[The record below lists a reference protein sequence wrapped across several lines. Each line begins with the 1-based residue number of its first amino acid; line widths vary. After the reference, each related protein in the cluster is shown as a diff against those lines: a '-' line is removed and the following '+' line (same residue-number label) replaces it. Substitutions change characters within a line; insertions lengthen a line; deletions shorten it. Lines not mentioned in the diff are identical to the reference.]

1 MTDGS
6 CPFQNEVE
14 RYVRE
19 DVLPHMGWMASLK
32 SLFLLKLG
40 PFYNL
45 EGIYVR
51 SRLLDHLL
59 EQMFSIGPLPTSLV
73 RLWVREFYFSPG
85 LAPVLAIAPS
95 LKAFCEDR
103 SRLSPLELH
112 ERFLEIEHLGSTEFT
127 PLAHLAHLKSADGDF
142 SDDRHQEEVS
152 NYIIKLNTFV

>member
-6 CPFQNEVE
+6 CPLQNEVE

-19 DVLPHMGWMASLK
+19 DVLPHMGWMTSLK

-40 PFYNL
+40 RFYNL

-59 EQMFSIGPLPTSLV
+59 QQMFSSGPLPISLV

-95 LKAFCEDR
+95 LKAFCEDP
-103 SRLSPLELH
+103 SRLSPLE
-112 ERFLEIEHLGSTEFT
+112 RFLDIEYLGCTEFS

-152 NYIIKLNTFV
+152 NYINTFM